1 MASENEGMAN
11 PSPKLPPVI
20 PPVPPPVVESSL
32 PDVRPPP
39 LVADLVPLAEG
50 RLHPFTLLLTVGQA
64 LRSFLIP
71 LLIVLFLG
79 RRTEGAVFF
88 WIALMMG
95 LSLTYS
101 LIRYFTFSYRVTA
114 NELITT
120 QGLLGRLERKI
131 PLSRVQDVRIEQSLL
146 QRLLGVV
153 ELQIETAGGK
163 GVEANLSV
171 LSITEADRLRT
182 LILAQS
188 GRSPE
193 NISAAPTASNSEG
206 IPISQNVLCRLT
218 MGDLVRAGLTSN
230 YMASAFVVL
239 LVIWQKLDDWLPES
253 VYAQLARIMEQ
264 SVHQASNNGHS
275 FSWLMAL
282 GIGLMLL
289 LVGLV
294 FSVVGSVTL
303 FYGFTLSRVGEDLR
317 RSYGLFTRRS
327 SSLPRRRIQVLRI
340 DEPWLRR
347 LLGLATLRADTA
359 GSAAGDD
366 NEEKTG
372 HDVLLPIARRE
383 VIPPLLPE
391 LLPALSEEQETE
403 WRKVSPCGIRRGFV
417 KGTWALLALSAVICL
432 VGQSWRG
439 LLAMA
444 LLPAVYYLNVQAY
457 LHLGYRLGDNFFW
470 SRQGWLSRKT
480 WIVPLRN
487 AQAII
492 VHQSPL
498 DRWHKVAGIRVD
510 TAGQTNTGGAPHLLN
525 VPAKEAVEL
534 ARLLARKAATLRY
547 RW

>member
-1 MASENEGMAN
+1 MASEMEGTDN
-11 PSPKLPPVI
+11 PSQKLPPLI
-20 PPVPPPVVESSL
+20 QPVPPPLVDTSL
-32 PDVRPPP
+32 PSAGPPP
-39 LVADLVPLAEG
+39 VVADLIPLAEG

-79 RRTEGAVFF
+79 RRTEGAMFF

-101 LIRYFTFSYRVTA
+101 LTRYFTFSYRVTT

-131 PLSRVQDVRIEQSLL
+131 PLSRVQDVRVEQSLL

-171 LSITEADRLRT
+171 LSITEADRLRN

-188 GRSPE
+188 GRAPE
-193 NISAAPTASNSEG
+193 KISAAPMAANSEA
-206 IPISQNVLCRLT
+206 IPIAQKVLCRLT
-218 MGDLVRAGLTSN
+218 IGDLVRAGLTSN
-230 YMASAFVVL
+230 YIASAFVVL

-253 VYAQLARIMEQ
+253 VYAQLARMMEQ
-264 SVHQASNNGHS
+264 SVHQASNNGTS

-282 GIGLMLL
+282 GIGLLLL

-294 FSVVGSVTL
+294 FSVAGSVTL
-303 FYGFTLSRVGEDLR
+303 FYGFTLSRVGEDLCR
-317 RSYGLFTRRS
+317 TYGLFTRRS
-327 SSLPRRRIQVLRI
+327 SSFPRRRIQVLRI

-359 GSAAGDD
+359 GGTTGEEGD
-366 NEEKTG
+366 EKTG

-383 VIPPLLPE
+383 GIPPLLPE
-391 LLPALSEEQETE
+391 LFPALSQEQETE
-403 WRKVSPCGIRRGFV
+403 WRKVSPCAIRRGFI
-417 KGTWALLALSAVICL
+417 KGTWAVLALSAIICL
-432 VGQSWRG
+432 MGQSWRG
-439 LLAMA
+439 LLVMV
-444 LLPAVYYLNVQAY
+444 LLPVVYYLNVQAY
-457 LHLGYRLGDNFFW
+457 RHLGYRSGDIFFW

-510 TAGQTNTGGAPHLLN
+510 TAGQTNTGGGPHLLN
-525 VPAKEAVEL
+525 VPAKEAIKL
-534 ARLLARKAATLRY
+534 ARILARKSSTLRY